1 MASSTRRRAIELWHT
16 HIPPGYREKLAKML
30 FSYENP
36 PGTQIVS
43 GSQDAL
49 GIVLPGLNKLNYD
62 GQYWPHSIESVH
74 DESVLR
80 FIEDHLFLLTLEP
93 RESTFSVLD
102 GTRIDAVGAKW
113 LADAAKDCWNAM
125 LGKDLHRFADAFTN
139 SFEAQVAMFPN
150 MADATIRSV
159 IDHYR
164 SKALG
169 WKLSGAGG
177 GGYLIMIAERRIKS
191 TIQIK
196 IRRRNGAE

>member
-1 MASSTRRRAIELWHT
+1 
-16 HIPPGYREKLAKML
+16 ML

-62 GQYWPHSIESVH
+62 GQYWPHSVESVH
-74 DESVLR
+74 EESVLR

-102 GTRIDAVGAKW
+102 GTKIDAVGAKC
-113 LADAAKDCWNAM
+113 LADATEDCWNAM
-125 LGKDLHRFADAFTN
+125 VQKNLRGFADAFTR

-159 IDHYR
+159 IDRYR
-164 SKALG
+164 SEALG

-177 GGYLIMIAERRIKS
+177 GGYLIMIAERKIKN

-196 IRRRNGAE
+196 IRRRDGSE